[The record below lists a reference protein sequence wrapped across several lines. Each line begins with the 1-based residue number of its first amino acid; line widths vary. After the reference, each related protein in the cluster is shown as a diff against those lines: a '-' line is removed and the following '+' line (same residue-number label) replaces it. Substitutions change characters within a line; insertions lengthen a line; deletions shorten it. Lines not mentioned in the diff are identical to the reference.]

1 MGIKYNNLKAYR
13 KETGMAQEQAAEALG
28 VSRQALAKWE
38 RGDTLPDL
46 ENVIKLAD
54 IYGVTVDY
62 LVRNITGISDEK
74 HDKKHMFGFSN
85 IDEDGRIML
94 PPECRKYSVLN
105 QATPYLYWA
114 TRKEVSRLSSWA
126 KPINLTDIQTSEP

>member
-13 KETGMAQEQAAEALG
+13 KETGMTQEQAAEALG

-94 PPECRKYSVLN
+94 PPECRKIFGLKSGDAILVLGDEERGI
-105 QATPYLYWA
+105 ALIKLGKA
-114 TRKEVSRLSSWA
+114 
-126 KPINLTDIQTSEP
+126 D